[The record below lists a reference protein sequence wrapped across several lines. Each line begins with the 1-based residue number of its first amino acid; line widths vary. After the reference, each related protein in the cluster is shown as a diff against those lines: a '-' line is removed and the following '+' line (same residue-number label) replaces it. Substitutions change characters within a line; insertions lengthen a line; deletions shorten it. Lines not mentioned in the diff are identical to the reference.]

1 MNCIPTPEG
10 PNLQPIPARLDT
22 LGRAS
27 LGLIAACSL
36 LLAGSC
42 SATDAPEENSS
53 TVYSLAYHV
62 VPLPGQNRMQ
72 VKLTLKQSRPLLLE
86 MRMHAAV
93 DYFSEFAGD
102 GRISVLDGEVL
113 WVPPAQG
120 GVLTW
125 SVILNRLK
133 SGNRYDAYMSDT
145 WAVLRASDIIPPAAT
160 RTVGRAT
167 SDTSL
172 SFGLPAG
179 WSSVTQYAGRNHR
192 YRIDNPARRFDRPT
206 GWILLGRI
214 GTRTEEI
221 AGVKVKIAAPKGH
234 EVRRMDML
242 ALLAWTLPDAT
253 RLFSDFPSRLTIISA
268 NQPMWRGGLSAPSSL
283 YIHASLPLLSENA
296 TSTLLHEIVHIGMR
310 ASATDG
316 ADWIIEGMA
325 EFYGLQLLL
334 RSGTI
339 TEKRYGHALDQLKAW
354 SDNVATLCN
363 GSSSGPVT
371 ARATI
376 LMHDLDMEIRKSTDQ
391 EHNLDDVM
399 NVLSHQNQKITIDDL
414 ADAIADFVPA
424 ESTVLAAAELDNCT
438 S

>member
-1 MNCIPTPEG
+1 MNCIPTSGAPG
-10 PNLQPIPARLDT
+10 LQSIPSNLDP

-27 LGLIAACSL
+27 LGLIAICSL

-42 SATDAPEENSS
+42 SATDAPEETLS

-72 VKLTLKQSRPLLLE
+72 VELTLGQSRPLLLE
-86 MRMHAAV
+86 MRMRAAA

-102 GRISVLDGEVL
+102 GQISVQDGKVV

-120 GVLTW
+120 GVLSW
-125 SVILNRLK
+125 SVKPNRLK

-160 RTVGRAT
+160 RTVRHAT
-167 SDTSL
+167 SNTSL

-179 WSSVTQYAGRNHR
+179 WSSATQYAGRNHR

-206 GWILLGRI
+206 GWILLGQI

-221 AGVKVKIAAPKGH
+221 AGVKVKIAAPKMH
-234 EVRRMDML
+234 AVRRMDML

-268 NQPMWRGGLSAPSSL
+268 NEPMWRGGLSAPSSL
-283 YIHASLPLLSENA
+283 FIHASLPLLSENA

-310 ASATDG
+310 ASAGDG

-334 RSGTI
+334 RSSTI
-339 TEKRYGHALDQLKAW
+339 TEKRYRHALSQLKAW
-354 SDNVATLCN
+354 GDDVPTLCN
-363 GSSSGPVT
+363 ERSSGPIT

-376 LMHDLDMEIRKSTDQ
+376 LMQDLDMEIRKSTDQ

-399 NVLSHQNQKITIDDL
+399 NVLSHQDQKITIDDL
-414 ADAIADFVPA
+414 VRAVAGFMPTD
-424 ESTVLAAAELDNCT
+424 STVLAAAALDNCT